1 MMVYRLRLVEEIIA
15 LIAHARI
22 PDLCIGFPGIKGKL
36 VGVICH
42 ASCFTIKTK

>member
-22 PDLCIGFPGIKGKL
+22 PDLCM
-36 VGVICH
+36 
-42 ASCFTIKTK
+42 ASQASRVNWWGLSVMRPVLP